1 MADSYRRVVQENYR
15 YEVAEGRQ
23 EGTQG
28 RKHGPVISKFYVQER
43 ELLRAIPGP
52 SKSKASAII
61 ASGKMTEGQDRSGT
75 S

>member
-1 MADSYRRVVQENYR
+1 MVQEGYR

-28 RKHGPVISKFYVQER
+28 RQHGPVISKFYVQER
-43 ELLRAIPGP
+43 ELLRAIQEPT
-52 SKSKASAII
+52 KSKASAII
-61 ASGKMTEGQDRSGT
+61 ASGKMTEGQDQSGT